1 MVKDKQ
7 LKNLKNNKGE
17 MKSNTIS
24 RSIRMRNLNQ
34 DQASNFA
41 ANIMIFKTIVN
52 NALIFGIRNK
62 VKYIVVEQFG
72 VDISAVTED
81 SKLKT
86 GFGEKDSL
94 ELVELLQA
102 LEDAFFSDKSQ
113 YPNGIPDE
121 DAETLEN
128 ASVGEVINY
137 IVLKTLNIKL

>member
-24 RSIRMRNLNQ
+24 RSIRMRNFNQ
-34 DQASNFA
+34 DLASNFA
-41 ANIMIFKTIVN
+41 TNIMIFKTIVN

-94 ELVELLQA
+94 EMVELLQA
-102 LEDAFFSDKSQ
+102 LEGEF
-113 YPNGIPDE
+113 GIEIPDE

-128 ASVGEVINY
+128 ASVGQVINY

>member
-24 RSIRMRNLNQ
+24 RSIRMRNFNQ
-34 DQASNFA
+34 DLASNFA
-41 ANIMIFKTIVN
+41 TNIMIFKTIVN

-94 ELVELLQA
+94 EMVELLQA
-102 LEDAFFSDKSQ
+102 LIRKCKRRSSD
-113 YPNGIPDE
+113 
-121 DAETLEN
+121 
-128 ASVGEVINY
+128 
-137 IVLKTLNIKL
+137 

>member
-1 MVKDKQ
+1 
-7 LKNLKNNKGE
+7 
-17 MKSNTIS
+17 MKSNTVS
-24 RSIRMRNLNQ
+24 RSVRMRNFNQ
-34 DQASNFA
+34 DLSNFA
-41 ANIMIFKTIVN
+41 TNIMIFKTIVN

-72 VDISAVTED
+72 VKISAVTED
-81 SKLKT
+81 SKLN
-86 GFGEKDSL
+86 GFGKDSL
-94 ELVELLQA
+94 EMVELILA